1 MTQNCGV
8 TVLNDR
14 NRIPRHCKKLEIWAK
29 ANKVIFNR
37 AKYKVL
43 YLDFKNQNTI
53 VQIQDGE
60 HMDRQQ

>member
-60 HMDRQQ
+60 HMARQQ

>member
-37 AKYKVL
+37 ANL
-43 YLDFKNQNTI
+43 YLDLKNQNTI
-53 VQIQDGE
+53 V
-60 HMDRQQ
+60 

>member
-14 NRIPRHCKKLEIWAK
+14 NHIPRHCKKLEIWAK

-60 HMDRQQ
+60 HMARQQ

>member
-43 YLDFKNQNTI
+43 YLDLKNQNTI
-53 VQIQDGE
+53 VQIQDGD
-60 HMDRQQ
+60 HMAKQQ

>member
-14 NRIPRHCKKLEIWAK
+14 NCIPRHCKKLEIWAK

-60 HMDRQQ
+60 HMARQQ

>member
-43 YLDFKNQNTI
+43 YLDLKSKHNCTNT
-53 VQIQDGE
+53 GWRT
-60 HMDRQQ
+60 HG

>member
-37 AKYKVL
+37 ANYKVL

-60 HMDRQQ
+60 HMARQQ

>member
-14 NRIPRHCKKLEIWAK
+14 NRIPRHCTKLEIWAK

-60 HMDRQQ
+60 HMARQQ

>member
-14 NRIPRHCKKLEIWAK
+14 NCIPRHCKKLEIWAK

-43 YLDFKNQNTI
+43 YLDLKNQNTI
-53 VQIQDGE
+53 V
-60 HMDRQQ
+60 

>member
-53 VQIQDGE
+53 VQILDGE
-60 HMDRQQ
+60 HMARQQ